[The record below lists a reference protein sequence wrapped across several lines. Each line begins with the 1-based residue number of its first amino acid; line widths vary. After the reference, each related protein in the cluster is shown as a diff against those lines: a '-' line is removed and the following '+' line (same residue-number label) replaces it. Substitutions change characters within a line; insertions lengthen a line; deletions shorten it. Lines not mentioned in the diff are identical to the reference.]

1 MAITGDIADLP
12 LPDLLNMIRF
22 KGGTVTLTDT
32 PRATEIVLC
41 FAPGYVTGFSI
52 ERQVIKVESQV
63 VDRLVAVAALPIG
76 QFKFEQA
83 ANASMRGSVRIPIDR
98 LALFIVQKVDE
109 INITKESLPVGEQIF
124 RLRDEEMVINDV
136 VKNLEESDLVNF
148 VLESK
153 QLLYTGVSAER
164 LAEIHQIGVD
174 LARFYLYKLNLLGVV
189 VPAKRDSLWAS
200 LDSALQ
206 PKTSGIRLVRPDGQ
220 LAMPRPPE
228 SIRPPKRD
236 TALFPEKKSAALEEP
251 PKRSSAF
258 AMMQAAFTRASF
270 LRAS

>member
-52 ERQVIKVESQV
+52 ERQVIKVETQV
-63 VDRLVAVAALPIG
+63 VDRLVAVAAMPIG
-76 QFKFEQA
+76 QFKFEPSPS
-83 ANASMRGSVRIPIDR
+83 ASIRGSVRIPVDR

-109 INITKESLPVGEQIF
+109 ININKEALPISEQVF
-124 RLRDEEMVINDV
+124 RLRSEEMAIGEV
-136 VKNLEESDLVNF
+136 VKNLEEPDLVNF

-153 QLLYTGVSAER
+153 QLLYTGVSADR

-189 VPAKRDSLWAS
+189 EPAKRDSLWAS

-206 PKTSGIRLVRPDGQ
+206 PKSSGIRLVREGM
-220 LAMPRPPE
+220 LSMPRPPA
-228 SIRPPKRD
+228 SIRPPRPE
-236 TALFPEKKSAALEEP
+236 TPLFPEKKSADEA
-251 PKRSSAF
+251 PKRSSAW
-258 AMMQAAFTRASF
+258 AAVQAAFTRASF

>member
-32 PRATEIVLC
+32 PRATEMVLC
-41 FAPGYVTGFSI
+41 FSPGFVTGFSI
-52 ERQVIKVESQV
+52 ERQVIKVETQV

-76 QFKFEQA
+76 QFKFEPSPS
-83 ANASMRGSVRIPIDR
+83 ASIRGSVRIPIDR

-109 INITKESLPVGEQIF
+109 ININKEALPLVEQVF
-124 RLRDEEMVINDV
+124 RLRDEDMVIAEV
-136 VKNLEESDLVNF
+136 VKHLEEPDLVNF

-164 LAEIHQIGVD
+164 LAEIHQIGID
-174 LARFYLYKLNLLGVV
+174 LARFYLFKLNLLGVV
-189 VPAKRDSLWAS
+189 EPTKRDALWAS

-206 PKTSGIRLVRPDGQ
+206 PKSSGIRLVREGM
-220 LAMPRPPE
+220 LSMPRPTTLV
-228 SIRPPKRD
+228 RPPRPD
-236 TALFPEKKSAALEEP
+236 SALFPEKKSDEENP
-251 PKRSSAF
+251 PKRSMAWTL
-258 AMMQAAFTRASF
+258 MQAAFTRASF